1 MHSSIDGFFDIIQ
14 HHNGDLISYAKDK
27 GIKSIKIEIN
37 INTAFS
43 VCVMHV
49 HKTHWASVVK

>member
-1 MHSSIDGFFDIIQ
+1 MYSSIDGFFDIIQ
-14 HHNGDLISYAKDK
+14 HHNGELISYAKEQ

-37 INTAFS
+37 INTTNSYCA
-43 VCVMHV
+43 MNI